1 MPVLIDIVRLAT
13 CPPDGGLDDIG
24 EIEDAALVWRDG
36 VIEWVGRRLD
46 LPTRYADEPRQSAGG
61 ALVVPGLVDCHTHL
75 CFTGDR
81 ADEFT
86 ERLRGT
92 PYLEVAKRGGGILKT
107 VRHTRA
113 AAEDEL
119 LALARERL
127 DRMIRRGVTTVEVKS
142 GYGLS
147 PEAELKQLRVYRQ
160 LAAETSARLVPT
172 VLAAHAVPPEFAGD
186 RPAYL
191 DVVCGEVLPA
201 VAREGLARFSD
212 AFVESG
218 AFTPDEARRVFDVS
232 RGLGLTPKLHAD
244 QLSDTGGGAL
254 AAEVGAIS
262 ADHLEFVSEP
272 SIRAMA
278 EAGTVAVSLPLAT
291 LVLDTPPL
299 PAQALREAGVP
310 IAVATDYNPG
320 SAPVCDLPLAMWAA
334 CVRQRMT
341 PAQVLRGAT
350 TVAARALGLQA
361 DVGSLLPGF
370 AADWITVDRPSAD
383 AWMYD
388 FAPDAVTRTVIAGDA
403 R

>member
-1 MPVLIDIVRLAT
+1 MPVLIDIARLAT
-13 CPPDGGLDDIG
+13 CPPDGGPDDIG
-24 EIEDAALVWRDG
+24 EVEDAALVWRDG

-46 LPTRYADEPRQSAGG
+46 LPTRYADEPRQSAEG
-61 ALVVPGLVDCHTHL
+61 ALVLPGLVDCHTHL
-75 CFTGDR
+75 CFAGDR

-113 AAEDEL
+113 AREDEL
-119 LALARERL
+119 LALAQERL
-127 DRMIRRGVTTVEVKS
+127 DRMIRRGVTTAEVKS

-160 LAAETSARLVPT
+160 LAAETGVRLIPT

-186 RPAYL
+186 RAAYL
-191 DVVCGEVLPA
+191 GVVCGEILPA

-218 AFTPDEARRVFDVS
+218 AFTPDEARRVFEVS
-232 RGLGLTPKLHAD
+232 RQLGLTPKLHAD

-254 AAEVGAIS
+254 AADVGAIS
-262 ADHLEFVSEP
+262 ADHLEFVSER

-278 EAGTVAVSLPLAT
+278 AAGTVAVSLPLAT

-310 IAVATDYNPG
+310 VAVATDFNPG

-350 TVAARALGLQA
+350 TVAARALGIQ
-361 DVGSLLPGF
+361 DEVGSLLPGY
-370 AADWITVDRPSAD
+370 AADWIGVDRRSAE

-388 FAPDAVTRTVIAGDA
+388 FAPDAVTQTVVAGDA